1 MHMRRVAWGFLGVVA
16 VLVTLWIV
24 ATCYYKARAAALYA
38 ALVVPKAPP
47 VVRSQQDQLRSDFAE
62 LIKLQPGL
70 AQVEYKYLSQ
80 PLEETQSYLFSFAML
95 ALRNNQSDRWEL
107 AVRLLNGMWLSE
119 RLAGDM
125 DLARAT
131 RLNLFQQRI
140 NGLYAQARL
149 TRHQASLPKIPADA
163 WGGRYVFADNFSRN
177 YCKAAWQDWA
187 LWGGFNNWYI
197 ACTDMEQILR
207 WNEDL
212 RAGRPLKPATVHL
225 KPVYEVLLGL
235 QKEL

>member
-1 MHMRRVAWGFLGVVA
+1 MRRVAWGFFGVVA

-24 ATCYYKARAAALYA
+24 ATYYYKARAAALYA
-38 ALVVPKAPP
+38 ALSVPKAPP
-47 VVRSQQDQLRSDFAE
+47 VVRSQQEQLKADFQQ
-62 LIKLQPGL
+62 LLKLQPGL
-70 AQVEYKYLSQ
+70 GQVEYKYLSQ

-95 ALRNNQSDRWEL
+95 ALKNNQTDRWEL

-125 DLARAT
+125 GLQRAA

-149 TRHQASLPKIPADA
+149 SRRQASLPKIPADA

-177 YCKAAWQDWA
+177 YCKERWQDWA

-197 ACTDMEQILR
+197 ACSDMEQLLR
-207 WNEDL
+207 WNEEL

-225 KPVYEVLLGL
+225 NPAYEVLLGL